1 MRSAL
6 LILLLA
12 MLVLGAS
19 IGYFNA
25 KTVSFNYLFGELE
38 LPLIAILIADFLFGM
53 ILTLI
58 VVSGRL
64 LRTRREVG
72 RLRRQL
78 RDAESEMRS
87 LRAISAGTPADA
99 PAR

>member
-1 MRSAL
+1 MRTVL

-25 KTVSFNYLFGELE
+25 QTVTFNYLIGQVE
-38 LPLIAILIADFLFGM
+38 LPLIAILIADFLFGVV
-53 ILTLI
+53 LTL
-58 VVSGRL
+58 VLVSARM
-64 LRTRREVG
+64 LRARTEVG

-87 LRAISAGTPADA
+87 LRAISAGSPAD
-99 PAR
+99 PTR

>member
-1 MRSAL
+1 MRTAL
-6 LILLLA
+6 LVLLLA

-25 KTVSFNYLFGELE
+25 QTVSFDYLIGRIE
-38 LPLIAILIADFLFGM
+38 LPLIAILIVDFLFGVL
-53 ILTLI
+53 LTLTLA
-58 VVSGRL
+58 SARL
-64 LRTRREVG
+64 LRARGEVG

-87 LRAISAGTPADA
+87 LRAISAGTTTDTP
-99 PAR
+99 R